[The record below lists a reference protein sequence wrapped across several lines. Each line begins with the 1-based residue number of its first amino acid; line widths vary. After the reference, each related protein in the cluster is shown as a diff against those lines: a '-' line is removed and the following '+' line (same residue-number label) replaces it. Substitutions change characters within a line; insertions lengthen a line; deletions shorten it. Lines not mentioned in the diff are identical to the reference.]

1 MRLSINDDYYLT
13 NAVAQDVET
22 GIDLMLEVADGLL
35 ENMFA
40 SLNVRDALIM
50 LADTNSDFINTEN
63 MYFIKSVK
71 DNEIEGFMYAYKQNN
86 EHLPDAINSF
96 ITPSNKTLL
105 EKVMFSAPIGSFYL
119 NTLYVAPKCRGLGL
133 GSLLLDL
140 VKMQA
145 ANASVSSVYL
155 HCYAD
160 NYGALKLYE
169 NFGFKVIESFSYES
183 LITKD
188 NSEGDKE
195 KQSKDVKAFKHQEGL
210 ILRFDL

>member
-119 NTLYVAPKCRGLGL
+119 NTL
-133 GSLLLDL
+133 
-140 VKMQA
+140 
-145 ANASVSSVYL
+145 
-155 HCYAD
+155 
-160 NYGALKLYE
+160 
-169 NFGFKVIESFSYES
+169 
-183 LITKD
+183 
-188 NSEGDKE
+188 
-195 KQSKDVKAFKHQEGL
+195 
-210 ILRFDL
+210 